1 MPATKKEA
9 TMLRGRLGLETAR
22 IPHADRHGLLW
33 LSRGALTVRDGTL
46 RFERN
51 AEPDSGSGLD
61 SGDYG
66 IPFQSLSMILLGPGS
81 TVSHDALRL
90 MARHGTALVA
100 VGEDGVRCYTAPPL
114 MPDTSDTARRQMRA
128 WADADGGRITIAKKM
143 YALRLGEVLPQQD
156 LSALRGVEG
165 ARMRRTYR
173 LVAQRYGIEWRNR
186 RYDRTDPDWAD
197 LPNQAINHASVAVTS
212 AAVVAVTATGAIPQL
227 GFIHE
232 HSGEA
237 FALDIA
243 DLFRDTI
250 LLPAAF
256 QSAREVMD
264 QPHLEIER
272 HTRRTTGDLLR
283 RERVIAK
290 MIDRIKALFQD
301 VPPLEMDPEDRGSL
315 PVDEPGFFEDAAD
328 EVTGEMKQPGRW
340 ANDNRGNGQC
350 RSPVPGIPGVSDA
363 GNSPGGVYLA
373 QHDQRDKGADMERS
387 GGVVL
392 PAGPGIDSDDLA

>member
-1 MPATKKEA
+1 
-9 TMLRGRLGLETAR
+9 MLRGRLGLETAR

-61 SGDYG
+61 NGDYG

-128 WADADGGRITIAKKM
+128 WADAGGGRITIAKKM

-212 AAVVAVTATGAIPQL
+212 AAVIAVTATGAIPQL

-272 HTRRTTGDLLR
+272 HARRTTGDLLR

-290 MIDRIKALFQD
+290 MIDRIKTLFQD

-315 PVDEPGFFEDAAD
+315 PVDEPVFFEDVAD
-328 EVTGEMKQPGRW
+328 EITGEM
-340 ANDNRGNGQC
+340 N
-350 RSPVPGIPGVSDA
+350 
-363 GNSPGGVYLA
+363 
-373 QHDQRDKGADMERS
+373 E
-387 GGVVL
+387 
-392 PAGPGIDSDDLA
+392 

>member
-1 MPATKKEA
+1 
-9 TMLRGRLGLETAR
+9 MLRGRLGLETAR

-128 WADADGGRITIAKKM
+128 WADADDGRITIAKKM

-212 AAVVAVTATGAIPQL
+212 AAVIAVTATGAIPQL

-315 PVDEPGFFEDAAD
+315 PVDEPVFFEDVAD
-328 EVTGEMKQPGRW
+328 EITGEM
-340 ANDNRGNGQC
+340 N
-350 RSPVPGIPGVSDA
+350 
-363 GNSPGGVYLA
+363 
-373 QHDQRDKGADMERS
+373 E
-387 GGVVL
+387 
-392 PAGPGIDSDDLA
+392 

>member
-1 MPATKKEA
+1 
-9 TMLRGRLGLETAR
+9 MLRGRLGLETAR

-212 AAVVAVTATGAIPQL
+212 AAVIAVTATGAIPQL

-256 QSAREVMD
+256 QSAREVME

-315 PVDEPGFFEDAAD
+315 PVDEPVFFEDVAD
-328 EVTGEMKQPGRW
+328 EITGEM
-340 ANDNRGNGQC
+340 N
-350 RSPVPGIPGVSDA
+350 
-363 GNSPGGVYLA
+363 
-373 QHDQRDKGADMERS
+373 E
-387 GGVVL
+387 
-392 PAGPGIDSDDLA
+392 